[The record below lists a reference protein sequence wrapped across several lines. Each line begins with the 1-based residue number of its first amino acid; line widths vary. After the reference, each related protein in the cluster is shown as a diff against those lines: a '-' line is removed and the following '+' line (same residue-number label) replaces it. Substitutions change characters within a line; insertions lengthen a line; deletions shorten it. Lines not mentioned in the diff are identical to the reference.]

1 MSKNTNDQLL
11 SKIIEAIEEVKGENI
26 TLLDLREIDTAVCD
40 YFVITEGKTNTQVSA
55 IARSIEKMVGK
66 DLKEKPWHIEGKEQA
81 EWVLA
86 DYVSIVVHVFQK
98 HIREH
103 YDIEGL
109 WGDAKMIKMAS
120 SANN

>member
-40 YFVITEGKTNTQVSA
+40 YFIIADGRTNTQVSA

-81 EWVLA
+81 EWVLV
-86 DYVSIVVHVFQK
+86 DYVSIVVHIFQN

-109 WGDAKMIKMAS
+109 WGDAKTVVIS
-120 SANN
+120 SNN